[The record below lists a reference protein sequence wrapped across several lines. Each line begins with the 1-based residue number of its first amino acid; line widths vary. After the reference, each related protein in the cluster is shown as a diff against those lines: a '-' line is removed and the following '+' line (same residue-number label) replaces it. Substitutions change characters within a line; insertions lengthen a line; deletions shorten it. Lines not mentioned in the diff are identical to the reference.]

1 MKRRSDATDARLPL
15 TIGFLAIFFLM
26 GGVFVWA
33 SITQISGAVVA
44 TGIVK
49 VESERQVIQHPDGGV
64 VGEIHARDG
73 DIVRA
78 GQVMVR
84 LDDTFLK
91 SELAIVQRQL
101 LEIYAR
107 KSRLEAERDGLPE
120 PDFQNAPDYNML
132 DADWVRGQI
141 EGQASLFAARSVS
154 LAQARLQLREQQSQ
168 IESQIGG
175 IEAQLA
181 SYERQLM
188 LIAQESAS
196 VQSLFDRQLIQSSR
210 LLGLQREEARLAGE
224 IGRLTSAL
232 AEARGAISSIEIEA
246 LKLSDGRRETAITEL
261 RDLHYG
267 EIELEERRISLTER
281 LARLDLRAPMDGV
294 VFASRVFALQ
304 SVVQA
309 AEPMM
314 YLVPGGRPLQVAAR
328 INPSDIDQVY
338 TGQQVSLQ
346 FTTFSRRITP
356 EIRGNVIRVSP
367 DANSDDVT
375 GASFYEAVIAPDVD
389 ALAALSDVRLLP
401 GMPVEVFLKTE
412 DRTPLTYLTQP
423 LAIYFNRAFRG
434 E

>member
-1 MKRRSDATDARLPL
+1 MKHRSNATDARLPL
-15 TIGFLAIFFLM
+15 AIGFLAIIFLVC
-26 GGVFVWA
+26 GFFVWA
-33 SITQISGAVVA
+33 SVTQISGAVVA
-44 TGIVK
+44 PGIVK
-49 VESERQVIQHPDGGV
+49 VENERQVIQHPDGGV
-64 VGEIHARDG
+64 VGEIRARDG

-78 GQVMVR
+78 GQILVR

-91 SELAIVQRQL
+91 SESAIVQRQL

-107 KSRLEAERDGLPE
+107 KSRLEAERDGLSE

-132 DADWVRGQI
+132 DADWARGQI

-154 LAQARLQLREQQSQ
+154 LVQARRLLREQQSQ

-181 SYERQLM
+181 SYERQLV

-196 VQSLFDRQLIQSSR
+196 VQNLLDRQLIQSSR

-246 LKLSDGRRETAITEL
+246 LKLSDSRRETAITEL

-267 EIELEERRISLTER
+267 EIELEERRLSLNER

-314 YLVPGGRPLQVAAR
+314 YLVPEGRPLQVAAR

-338 TGQQVSLQ
+338 AGQQVSLQ

-356 EIRGNVIRVSP
+356 EIRGDVIRVPP

-375 GASFYEAVIAPDVD
+375 GTSFYEAVIAPDVD
-389 ALAALSDVRLLP
+389 ALAELSDVRLLP